1 MKTKTQ
7 IQKEIKSKLLKNPH
21 GLAIIAQRVGKTKI
35 CIDLIKRD
43 KPKSILWVILSKDL
57 HRDIMSE
64 FKKWKADKYTN
75 ILTISTYN
83 SLPKI
88 TGHYETII
96 LDEVQSVT
104 EINMSNILNG
114 NLTYKHIL
122 GVSGTYT
129 KSLEKQEIYKKL
141 NLEVLID
148 YGINEAVE
156 DGVLSDYRINVVNIP
171 YNPNISKEVKH
182 INQKIEYYNKGIISY
197 LDGKISIKGMVSA
210 ELNVRFNRM
219 VEDGKLFNILSDTGK
234 SIGYIISKPD
244 GSKIGKF
251 NPFPDIVYYIK
262 NEKLYQK
269 VPAFLLIKRAQII
282 GNSPQKEQYCRKLQT
297 TLKGKRNIFFCNSI
311 QQSESISEYLYNSTT
326 DTKYLDMFNN
336 MEISELVMVNSGSV
350 GYTYRQVDN
359 LIIVQVDSDNNGKSS
374 QKLSRILLKQI
385 DYQAT
390 VWILCL
396 KGTQDEAWV
405 QEFLKTFNQDKINVI
420 E

>member
-7 IQKEIKSKLLKNPH
+7 IQKEIKSKLSKNPH
-21 GLAIIAQRVGKTKI
+21 GLLIVAQRVGKTKI

-64 FKKWKADKYTN
+64 FKQWKATSYIDK
-75 ILTISTYN
+75 LTISTYN

-88 TGHYETII
+88 TGHFDTII

-104 EINMSNILNG
+104 EINMKNILESHV
-114 NLTYKHIL
+114 TYKNIL

-129 KSLEKQEIYKKL
+129 KSVEKHEIYKRL
-141 NLEVLID
+141 NLKVLID

-156 DGVLSDYRINVVNIP
+156 DGVLSNYTINVVNIP
-171 YNPNISKEVKH
+171 YNPNISKEVKY
-182 INQKIEYYNKGIISY
+182 INQKIEYYNKGIVAY
-197 LDGKISIKGMVSA
+197 LDGKISIKGMISA

-234 SIGYIISKPD
+234 SVGYIISKPD

-251 NPFPDIVYYIK
+251 IPFPDIVYNIK

-269 VPAFLLIKRAQII
+269 VPAYLLIKRAQII
-282 GNSPQKEQYCRKLQT
+282 GNSPQKTQYCRKLQAS
-297 TLKGKRNIFFCNSI
+297 LQGKRNLFFCNSI
-311 QQSESISEYLYNSTT
+311 QQSEDISQYLYNSTT
-326 DTKYLDMFNN
+326 DTTYLDRFNN

-350 GYTYRQVDN
+350 GYTYRKVDN
-359 LIIVQVDSDNNGKSS
+359 LIIVQVDSDSNGKSS
-374 QKLSRILLKQI
+374 QKLSRSLLKQD
-385 DYQAT
+385 DYEAT

-396 KGTQDEAWV
+396 KGTQDEVWV
-405 QEFLKTFNQDKINVI
+405 QEFLKTFNQGKINVI